1 MPSGRAETSMFN
13 SRADRTALV
22 WLSANFGTIAT
33 DPAPRAI
40 TASRNEV
47 RISVWPRLAA
57 QPRAA
62 VTVVPHQA
70 DARRRSSAAAAV
82 GRSLRGEWPSNAV
95 GPIKRVSNADL
106 KEDQEHTEHAAHS
119 HRRVPTSKPQPFP
132 SQYENIR
139 ECRSSEHKHDQRGS
153 PERRSDQGTSRGG
166 PERHDE
172 DHLDEGKHDHD

>member
-82 GRSLRGEWPSNAV
+82 GRFAPGGRAPH
-95 GPIKRVSNADL
+95 PPPPL
-106 KEDQEHTEHAAHS
+106 KKGS
-119 HRRVPTSKPQPFP
+119 HPPPKKKQKKNQKPTKNHPPRP
-132 SQYENIR
+132 TAET
-139 ECRSSEHKHDQRGS
+139 KTL
-153 PERRSDQGTSRGG
+153 P
-166 PERHDE
+166 P
-172 DHLDEGKHDHD
+172 